1 MSTYSK
7 ACCTI
12 PPVVSEGYE
21 PQGKYIELDGLKT
34 YVTGPSDA
42 DTAIFLIYDIFGF
55 FPQTIQGADI
65 LAASD
70 KDRPK
75 QVFIPDFWDGNAAN
89 IDWYP
94 PDTEEKQKS
103 FTSWFGNAVPSK
115 HLPRVPGLLDAAER
129 FNPKIKSWGTIG
141 YCWGGKMVS
150 LIGGRETRLKAGVQT
165 SPALI
170 DVADAEKVKI
180 PMLLLPSKDESLS
193 EFEKYRDAL
202 KVPNRLEYFSNQIH
216 GWMSARGDLKDP
228 EVQKDYQRGYQL
240 AADFFAQYL

>member
-12 PPVVSEGYE
+12 PPVVTESYE
-21 PQGKYIELDGLKT
+21 PKGKYIELDGLKT

-42 DTAIFLIYDIFGF
+42 DTAILLLYDIFGF
-55 FPQTIQGADI
+55 FPQTLQGADI
-65 LAASD
+65 LAFSD
-70 KDRPK
+70 KDHPK
-75 QVFIPDFWDGNAAN
+75 QVFIPDFWDGKPAD

-94 PDTEEKQKS
+94 PDTEEKQQKL
-103 FTSWFGNAVPSK
+103 TSWFPNASPPK
-115 HLPRVPGLLDAAER
+115 HLPRVPGLLDAAEKT
-129 FNPKIKSWGTIG
+129 NPKIKSWGTIG

-150 LIGGRETRLKAGVQT
+150 LIGGRDTRFKAGVQT
-165 SPALI
+165 SPAMLDI
-170 DVADAEKVKI
+170 ADAEKVKI
-180 PMLLLPSKDESLS
+180 PMLVLPSKDESLA

-202 KVPNRLEYFSNQIH
+202 KVPNRLEYFGNQVH

-228 EVQKDYQRGYQL
+228 EVKKDYERGYQL